1 MRVRAKDAAGNV
13 EPASSGTFTFDA
25 SEPETTI
32 DSSMPDPT
40 NSSSASFDFSA
51 DEPGATFECAIDG
64 GAWGACASP
73 KAYTG
78 LSDGGHNFE
87 VRATDPA
94 GNTDDNPAAFNWTID
109 TVDPTSTAS
118 FPAASGRYTAAEWDA
133 GCTAPGLCGTY
144 SDSGVGVVDVEVSIR
159 RGNGNYWTGSGFSSA
174 TEVWNDATLAA
185 GDWTYGLD
193 STDFPADG
201 SYTVRVRAR
210 DDAGNTET
218 PSSRTFDFDATAPSS
233 TLAFPAAAGTY
244 NAAGW
249 AAGCATDGL
258 CGSYADGST
267 GVAEVEVSIRRGTGN
282 YWNGSGFSSATEV
295 WNDATLAAGDW
306 TYGLDSTDFPAD
318 GGYTVRFRAT
328 DVAGNTE
335 SASSRTFTYDTTA
348 PQTTI
353 DSSPTDPTSSTTAA
367 FDVSANEGGSTFE
380 CSIDGGAW
388 SACTSPKSYTS
399 LTDGSHTFDVRAT
412 DQAGNTDGT
421 PASYTWL
428 VDTTAPSSTTSFPA
442 PGGEYNAAGWDAG
455 CATSG
460 LCGTYGDGSGS
471 GVAEVEVSIRRGNG
485 NYWTGTGFSSATEV
499 WNDATLAAGSWTY
512 GLDCSDFPADGS
524 YTVRVRA
531 TDDVG
536 NVETPS
542 SRTFEYDTTDPSALF
557 AFPAAG
563 GEYRTSVWNT
573 GCATVGLCG
582 PQSDSGTGVSDV
594 EVSVQRVSDGLYWD
608 GDSFDAGTESWFAA
622 SLAGGNWS
630 YPFAAA
636 SFPADGQYV
645 VHVRATDDAGNTEAG
660 PSRTFRID
668 NTDPS
673 ALVTF
678 PAAGTRYSTAGWNAG
693 CATSGL
699 CGTQSDS
706 GSGIAQVE
714 VSLKRVSTDLY
725 WDGDSFDAGGET
737 YFTATLAGGNWSYA
751 FPAGNFPA
759 DGDYTLHVRATDD
772 ADNTEGGPTRT
783 FTYDTTPPQ
792 TTIDANPADPTASTS
807 GSFDFSSDE
816 GSSTFECR
824 IDGGAWSACT
834 SPKSYTSLTDGS
846 HTFDVRATDAAGNTD
861 GTPATYTWLVDTAAP
876 SSTIGFPAASGEYNV
891 AGWNAGCA
899 TSGLCGTYSDGSGS
913 GVDQVRVSVRRVST
927 GLYWNGASFSSAPE
941 VLLNT
946 GLAGG
951 NWTRAFPASNFPADG
966 DYTVSVFATDD
977 VGNAETPSALTFHF
991 DATDPTGS
999 LTAPADGAALR
1010 GSSVTVS
1017 SDSADT
1023 GSGVDSAEFQRRP
1036 AGGGAWTTIATDTN
1050 APYAANWDTTSLAD
1064 GDYDLRVITT
1074 DAAGN
1079 TFTSATRTV
1088 TVDNTA
1094 PSAATLDT
1102 LPAAIRNGQGLTGS
1116 GSDAT
1121 SGVDSLTYL
1130 YCVGTSCSPST
1141 PIGSSTTGP
1150 EYTVTWASQ
1159 PADGDVRVRV
1169 RVTDSAGNSLDSA
1182 VQGVEVDN
1190 TNPTGSL
1197 TAPADASVLGGNSVT
1212 VSSDSADTGSG
1223 VDSAEFQRRPAG
1235 GGAWTTIAT
1244 DTNAPYAA
1252 NWDTTSLADGD
1263 YDLRVITTDAAGN
1276 TFTSATRTVTVD
1288 NSDPTVTITA
1298 PTGFVNGAAADPF
1311 TVTATTPD
1319 GDVAGIELFR
1329 CSNASTGCSTGSWVS
1344 LGVDASAPY
1353 SALWTIDADG
1363 NRALRAVA
1371 TDGAGITGSDLVDIT
1386 IDRTN
1391 PTGSLTAPADGSFV
1405 TGTVIVSSDSADT
1418 GSGVDSAEFQ
1428 RRPAGGGAWTTIAN
1442 DTNAPYA
1449 ANWDTTSLADGDHEL
1464 RVITTDAAGN
1474 TFTSATR
1481 TVTVDNTAPSA
1492 PLVTL
1497 VESSPFAHVN
1507 GSEIFVNTDE
1517 TGTYDVQATSSDAH
1531 SGIDKVRFPGPTD
1544 DSSSPYETSY
1554 GLGDLSGGQSVT
1566 AFNGVGLTASS
1577 PFTVTPD
1584 TAEPSGGSVG
1594 YASGYD
1600 ADGDVAI
1607 TVDAGTDAL
1616 SGLAAGSAVLERRT
1630 ASLADGTCDPF
1641 AGVWSTVTSPDT
1653 IASGLCAQ
1661 YRYRVADR
1669 VGNEAVYTSAHVVK
1683 VDLVNPA
1690 APVLTLDESSPYAHV
1705 VGTEIFVNTSQSGS
1719 YDVGA
1724 STSDAVSGI
1733 DKVVFPGG
1741 VEDTSAPYSATYDFD
1756 DLGGTETVT
1765 AHDRAGNT
1773 ASSDFEVTED
1783 VTAPSTTDDTASIG
1797 SAWQTAPVTVT
1808 LSPTDGRS
1816 GVAETYYT
1824 TDGSVPTTSSPEGT
1838 EIDLTADG
1846 VYVIHYFSVDNV
1858 GNAEP
1863 VRTALVT
1870 IRIDQTDPG
1879 APSISLSESSPYAH
1893 VAGSEIFVNTAQ
1905 TGTYD
1910 VSATSSDAGS
1920 GIARIVFPNG
1930 VEDTTSP
1937 YAATYDLDDLSG
1949 SQTVTAHDAA
1959 GNTASDTFTVTPD
1972 TAAPAGGSVSYPDGY
1987 DADGTVTVT
1996 VDAGTDALSGVD
2008 ASSGVLERDTSAL
2021 AGGVCDP
2028 FAGAWITVTSPD
2040 TVASGLCAQYR
2051 YRVADRV
2058 GNEVIYTLPTS
2069 TAQGRPRRPA
2079 DDHRRRAGQ
2088 PQRRR
2093 IPVVRLLVERTR
2105 LDLRVPP
2112 RRRRL
2117 GSVHEPEELREPH
2130 RRQPRLPGAR
2140 HGRRRPH
2147 RRDARLAH
2155 VGGRHGRTGH
2165 DARRLADG
2173 SVQRRRPLLRL
2184 LGERA
2189 GRDLRVSSRRR
2200 GLGRVHEPRDG
2211 GPARRRQPSLPGARR
2226 RCRRQRRP
2234 LPRLARMDGRHG
2246 RAGLVLH
2253 GRPIRSDQRHHTDL
2267 RVHGDRGRL
2276 HVPVPPRR
2284 RRLGPVLE
2292 PGDDRPATRWQPHVR
2307 GPRNRRGRQPGDG
2320 ARVVHLARRRGHDLG
2335 LDHAAEWLRQRG
2347 RLRSVHGH
2355 GDQPGRRR
2363 HRSRALQLLRREHQL
2378 LDRLVGLARH
2388 RHCRAVRGLL
2398 ARRRGRQPRPARRRD
2413 RRRLQHRLGRR
2424 QRHHRPHRPR
2434 HLARLGS
2441 RRPEPE
2447 RGRELRLQLE
2457 RGRRELRVPPRRRR
2471 LGRLLEPEEL
2481 CRPRRGQPHL
2491 PCPRDRCCG
2500 QRRPDAGDLRLDGRH
2515 RRPAGHDRRS
2525 PERPERQ
2532 LGSELR
2538 VLLVRG
2544 LLQLPVPPRRRCLG
2558 RLREP
2563 ARLHGPCGRQP
2574 HLPGARDRC
2583 RRQRR
2588 RHARGPHVDDRRDRP
2603 RRRPRRPR

>member
-1 MRVRAKDAAGNV
+1 MRVTDSAGN
-13 EPASSGTFTFDA
+13 SL
-25 SEPETTI
+25 
-32 DSSMPDPT
+32 DS
-40 NSSSASFDFSA
+40 AVQ
-51 DEPGATFECAIDG
+51 G
-64 GAWGACASP
+64 
-73 KAYTG
+73 
-78 LSDGGHNFE
+78 
-87 VRATDPA
+87 
-94 GNTDDNPAAFNWTID
+94 
-109 TVDPTSTAS
+109 
-118 FPAASGRYTAAEWDA
+118 
-133 GCTAPGLCGTY
+133 
-144 SDSGVGVVDVEVSIR
+144 VEV
-159 RGNGNYWTGSGFSSA
+159 
-174 TEVWNDATLAA
+174 
-185 GDWTYGLD
+185 
-193 STDFPADG
+193 
-201 SYTVRVRAR
+201 
-210 DDAGNTET
+210 
-218 PSSRTFDFDATAPSS
+218 
-233 TLAFPAAAGTY
+233 
-244 NAAGW
+244 
-249 AAGCATDGL
+249 
-258 CGSYADGST
+258 
-267 GVAEVEVSIRRGTGN
+267 
-282 YWNGSGFSSATEV
+282 
-295 WNDATLAAGDW
+295 
-306 TYGLDSTDFPAD
+306 
-318 GGYTVRFRAT
+318 
-328 DVAGNTE
+328 
-335 SASSRTFTYDTTA
+335 
-348 PQTTI
+348 
-353 DSSPTDPTSSTTAA
+353 
-367 FDVSANEGGSTFE
+367 
-380 CSIDGGAW
+380 
-388 SACTSPKSYTS
+388 
-399 LTDGSHTFDVRAT
+399 
-412 DQAGNTDGT
+412 
-421 PASYTWL
+421 
-428 VDTTAPSSTTSFPA
+428 
-442 PGGEYNAAGWDAG
+442 
-455 CATSG
+455 
-460 LCGTYGDGSGS
+460 
-471 GVAEVEVSIRRGNG
+471 
-485 NYWTGTGFSSATEV
+485 
-499 WNDATLAAGSWTY
+499 
-512 GLDCSDFPADGS
+512 
-524 YTVRVRA
+524 
-531 TDDVG
+531 
-536 NVETPS
+536 
-542 SRTFEYDTTDPSALF
+542 
-557 AFPAAG
+557 
-563 GEYRTSVWNT
+563 
-573 GCATVGLCG
+573 
-582 PQSDSGTGVSDV
+582 
-594 EVSVQRVSDGLYWD
+594 
-608 GDSFDAGTESWFAA
+608 
-622 SLAGGNWS
+622 
-630 YPFAAA
+630 
-636 SFPADGQYV
+636 
-645 VHVRATDDAGNTEAG
+645 
-660 PSRTFRID
+660 D
-668 NTDPS
+668 NT
-673 ALVTF
+673 
-678 PAAGTRYSTAGWNAG
+678 N
-693 CATSGL
+693 
-699 CGTQSDS
+699 
-706 GSGIAQVE
+706 
-714 VSLKRVSTDLY
+714 
-725 WDGDSFDAGGET
+725 
-737 YFTATLAGGNWSYA
+737 
-751 FPAGNFPA
+751 
-759 DGDYTLHVRATDD
+759 
-772 ADNTEGGPTRT
+772 
-783 FTYDTTPPQ
+783 
-792 TTIDANPADPTASTS
+792 
-807 GSFDFSSDE
+807 
-816 GSSTFECR
+816 
-824 IDGGAWSACT
+824 
-834 SPKSYTSLTDGS
+834 
-846 HTFDVRATDAAGNTD
+846 
-861 GTPATYTWLVDTAAP
+861 
-876 SSTIGFPAASGEYNV
+876 
-891 AGWNAGCA
+891 
-899 TSGLCGTYSDGSGS
+899 
-913 GVDQVRVSVRRVST
+913 
-927 GLYWNGASFSSAPE
+927 
-941 VLLNT
+941 
-946 GLAGG
+946 
-951 NWTRAFPASNFPADG
+951 
-966 DYTVSVFATDD
+966 
-977 VGNAETPSALTFHF
+977 
-991 DATDPTGS
+991 PTGS
-999 LTAPADGAALR
+999 LTAPADASVLG

-1088 TVDNTA
+1088 TVDNT
-1094 PSAATLDT
+1094 
-1102 LPAAIRNGQGLTGS
+1102 
-1116 GSDAT
+1116 
-1121 SGVDSLTYL
+1121 
-1130 YCVGTSCSPST
+1130 
-1141 PIGSSTTGP
+1141 
-1150 EYTVTWASQ
+1150 
-1159 PADGDVRVRV
+1159 
-1169 RVTDSAGNSLDSA
+1169 
-1182 VQGVEVDN
+1182 
-1190 TNPTGSL
+1190 
-1197 TAPADASVLGGNSVT
+1197 
-1212 VSSDSADTGSG
+1212 
-1223 VDSAEFQRRPAG
+1223 
-1235 GGAWTTIAT
+1235 
-1244 DTNAPYAA
+1244 
-1252 NWDTTSLADGD
+1252 
-1263 YDLRVITTDAAGN
+1263 
-1276 TFTSATRTVTVD
+1276 
-1288 NSDPTVTITA
+1288 DPTVTITA

-1311 TVTATTPD
+1311 SVTATTPD

-1371 TDGAGITGSDLVDIT
+1371 TDEAGITGSDLVDIT

-1428 RRPAGGGAWTTIAN
+1428 RRPAGGGAWTTIAT
-1442 DTNAPYA
+1442 DTNAPYS

-1846 VYVIHYFSVDNV
+1846 VYVIHYFSIDNV

-2069 TAQGRPRRPA
+2069 TAKVDLVAPQTTIDGAPGNPSADASPSFDFSSNEPA
-2079 DDHRRRAGQ
+2079 STF
-2088 PQRRR
+2088 
-2093 IPVVRLLVERTR
+2093 ECR
-2105 LDLRVPP
+2105 LDGGAWGACTSP
-2112 RRRRL
+2112 RSYASLTDGNHAFQVRATDAAGL
-2117 GSVHEPEELREPH
+2117 TDATPASHTWAVDTAAPDTTLDDSPTDPSNDDAPSFDFSASE
-2130 RRQPRLPGAR
+2130 PGATFEC
-2140 HGRRRPH
+2140 
-2147 RRDARLAH
+2147 RLDGGAWAVCTSPET
-2155 VGGRHGRTGH
+2155 VGL
-2165 DARRLADG
+2165 LADG
-2173 SVQRRRPLLRL
+2173 SHLFQVRAVDAADNVDPSPASHAWTVDTVAPDSSFTVVPSDPTSDTTPTFEFTATEAGSTFQCRLDGGAWGPCSSPATIGPLADGSHTYEVRATDAAGNQETAPESYTWLVDAGTTSVSITQPSGFVNAADSDPYTVTATSPDGDVTGVELFSCSDASTNCSTGSWVSLGTDTVAPYEASWPVDADGNRALRAVATDAASNTGSAVVNVTIDRTVPATSL
-2184 LGERA
+2184 DSAPADPSPSAGASFAFSSNEGGASFECRLDGGGWGACSSPKSYTGLGEGNHTFHVRA
-2189 GRDLRVSSRRR
+2189 TDAAGNVDPTPATFAWTVDTVAPQTTIDVAPSDPSGSSAPSFEFSSSEGSSSFQCRLDGGAWGACASPHGYTGLADGNHTFEVRAIDPAGNVDGTPAAHTWAIDATAPGGGLADPGEFLRGVVALTASPSDTGAGVQSVEFQISPADADSWAPIDLDATDPYSINWNTALLADGAYDLRVVVTDNVGNSS
-2200 GLGRVHEPRDG
+2200 
-2211 GPARRRQPSLPGARR
+2211 PSAAVEDRIVDNTAPGATMNDPGADLRGTVSLTANASDPGSGVASVAFER
-2226 RCRRQRRP
+2226 SP
-2234 LPRLARMDGRHG
+2234 AGAGTWTSVPASWNTTSVADG
-2246 RAGLVLH
+2246 LY
-2253 GRPIRSDQRHHTDL
+2253 DL
-2267 RVHGDRGRL
+2267 RVIVTDNAGNSTTSAAVVNRRVDNTRPSLTSSTPVDGSTIASAGTLEVAASEDLTGIVGATIDGSAAPAPSVAGNTVTYTESFTPGPHTLAGELEDLAGNRQPIRVHFTTWSTVAADYPYVEKNSLLGATMSLRSTSDTTTVTVPAGAWSGAPAGDWLVLRVDPQPATGGANGFQPASEILNVTAYWALAGTDVTSFSLPLQIEVDNTLAHAIPAVFENGSWRPIAQIPGSALPAAWNDGFEYDGSNVRIFTRHLSVFTLLEDTQAPTAPGGFKGVVLAGKFSLSWTAASDNSGLVSAYRIYANGAVVKTVVGSIRTVAMGKLTLTDKRAYQVAAVDEAGNVGPKTVALKVVPKVAKLTLAAAKTSLKNRGFKVGKLSYKASSTVAKGKVIAAAVSGLKPAGTKIGLTVSKGTSASR
-2276 HVPVPPRR
+2276 
-2284 RRLGPVLE
+2284 
-2292 PGDDRPATRWQPHVR
+2292 RPATAAVPTVPPTPPSAPTT
-2307 GPRNRRGRQPGDG
+2307 GTFVPPTPSDTPSPTTTPSPTATDEESLEPKRGRVLPFVGVR
-2320 ARVVHLARRRGHDLG
+2320 AVG
-2335 LDHAAEWLRQRG
+2335 LSSLRQELG
-2347 RLRSVHGH
+2347 F
-2355 GDQPGRRR
+2355 
-2363 HRSRALQLLRREHQL
+2363 
-2378 LDRLVGLARH
+2378 
-2388 RHCRAVRGLL
+2388 GLL
-2398 ARRRGRQPRPARRRD
+2398 AAAFSIAVVAILRARRPFPAVRSSGGD
-2413 RRRLQHRLGRR
+2413 PMLLWDQRILDAIRRF
-2424 QRHHRPHRPR
+2424 
-2434 HLARLGS
+2434 
-2441 RRPEPE
+2441 
-2447 RGRELRLQLE
+2447 LRL
-2457 RGRRELRVPPRRRR
+2457 
-2471 LGRLLEPEEL
+2471 
-2481 CRPRRGQPHL
+2481 
-2491 PCPRDRCCG
+2491 
-2500 QRRPDAGDLRLDGRH
+2500 
-2515 RRPAGHDRRS
+2515 S
-2525 PERPERQ
+2525 
-2532 LGSELR
+2532 
-2538 VLLVRG
+2538 
-2544 LLQLPVPPRRRCLG
+2544 
-2558 RLREP
+2558 
-2563 ARLHGPCGRQP
+2563 
-2574 HLPGARDRC
+2574 
-2583 RRQRR
+2583 
-2588 RHARGPHVDDRRDRP
+2588 
-2603 RRRPRRPR
+2603 